1 MSPNA
6 MYSPNAK
13 NYPTS
18 VLIFL
23 FRTFPLHIAVS
34 LAYSCIISR
43 FISLTACGLA
53 LIIVLHK
60 MRDFCIG
67 FLNA

>member
-1 MSPNA
+1 MLPNA

-13 NYPTS
+13 NYPRS

-34 LAYSCIISR
+34 LAYSRIIFR
-43 FISLTACGLA
+43 LISLTACGLA
-53 LIIVLHK
+53 LII
-60 MRDFCIG
+60 FCIKCVIS
-67 FLNA
+67 A